1 MSEQQEPASSVDGSP
16 TRPASHNAQGDQR
29 AVGATVTDCTETVM
43 RIFEFLDG
51 EMSPDDCRRMQTHLD
66 ECGPCLREYHVD
78 QALKMVVKRSCG
90 SETAPTELRTTILH
104 RLTMVRIETG
114 D

>member
-1 MSEQQEPASSVDGSP
+1 MSEQEPPASAEGL
-16 TRPASHNAQGDQR
+16 RGQPATA
-29 AVGATVTDCTETVM
+29 AKVTDCSETVM

-104 RLTMVRIETG
+104 RLSMVRIETG

>member
-16 TRPASHNAQGDQR
+16 ARSAPQSPQGAPG
-29 AVGATVTDCTETVM
+29 AVAATVTDCTETVM
-43 RIFEFLDG
+43 RIFEFLDR

-90 SETAPTELRTTILH
+90 SEIAPTELRTTILH